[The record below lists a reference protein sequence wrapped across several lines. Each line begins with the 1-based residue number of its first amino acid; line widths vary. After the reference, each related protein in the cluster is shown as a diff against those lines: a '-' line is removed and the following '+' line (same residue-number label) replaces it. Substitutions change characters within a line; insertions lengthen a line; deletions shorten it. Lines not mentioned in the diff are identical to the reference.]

1 MKTMDR
7 HSAIGALF
15 LFTAAILI
23 LSLASPV
30 ASDQSGRAEPAVLPG
45 GGPLIRTITIH
56 IPGEFR
62 DAPALKLM
70 ARDLLFVKEGTPF
83 TPDAL
88 EQSLTALG
96 LSERFS
102 AVSVDSRDTGEALD
116 LLFELT
122 PAPLVRDIRM
132 RGIYPYFEQ
141 DIRKV
146 MTIGPGSPVTASKL
160 REQEDLI
167 AAFYLREG
175 YIDPR
180 VRAETAGDPRE
191 GALSL
196 GITVT
201 RGPYYRLDELVILGN
216 RFFSEGS
223 LRTMTGVSRSRLIP
237 GPAGRFVEEN
247 LADDVRN
254 MLQRY
259 RAAGFAECSITSDVH
274 RDPSRSAV
282 SLTLTI
288 SEGPRYEVSL
298 EGNRALSRR
307 DLQEDFI
314 FMKEGN
320 RNDASLNRSVRN
332 MMNRYRSRGYPDIR
346 IAMDSET
353 AETDGASVRTV
364 RFVIEEGK
372 RHRVGVITIDGAH
385 SLGEKTVREWLRGG
399 LPEFRQGN
407 TWQASQVD
415 SALFTVTSAYRAL
428 GFIDAEAVS
437 DITWRDEQEER
448 IADVT
453 LSITEGVRSMV
464 SHLSFTGLHSVTE
477 EDTLEATELRTGMPL
492 LYHVLEGDRR
502 ALAALISEKGRP
514 HVQVLEHLSFSD
526 DRSAAAVEYRAVEGP
541 AVTLGNIYY
550 SGNFR
555 TKERVFRRT
564 LGMRTGDPFSPSRY
578 LQSERNLRNLEILE
592 SARFRAI
599 GLAEKVD
606 EVTLLVDVAE
616 KKPYYIEAGFGY
628 ESQRG
633 LYADAK
639 AGDGNLLGT
648 NRNAWIGSEVSETG
662 FRTEANLMDPRFLGF
677 SLSAAASLYQ
687 ERQELFNQAFG
698 TDTYGA
704 SLTFARSLTSA
715 LSGQLGLRFEEKRLF
730 DRGGGMPAGSEELY
744 SGRSI
749 LVAVPA
755 LIYDTRDFFIRPRS
769 GLYSTVSVDVSKG
782 VRNSFD
788 DFLKYDVDLRYFR
801 TPLPRVT
808 FALLARAAFLQ
819 SFGSSGAIPADQL
832 LFLGGTSTVRGFAEN
847 MLRYDAFGNPL
858 GGRAS
863 VSGSLE
869 ARIDLG
875 RNWELTTFYDT
886 GSVARTFDTFGTDG
900 FRSSV
905 GAGLR
910 YITPIGPMGIL
921 YGAKLNRREGEEA
934 GRWHFSIGYTF

>member
-1 MKTMDR
+1 MKTMNR
-7 HSAIGALF
+7 HRVTRAFVVCTVAL
-15 LFTAAILI
+15 LI
-23 LSLASPV
+23 LSLAGPA
-30 ASDQSGRAEPAVLPG
+30 ASGQPGRPEPADLSG

-56 IPGEFR
+56 VPGEFK
-62 DAPALKLM
+62 DAQVLKLM
-70 ARDLLFVKEGTPF
+70 ARDLLFVREGDPF
-83 TPDAL
+83 SPDAL

-102 AVSVDSRDTGEALD
+102 AVAVDSMDAAEALD
-116 LLFELT
+116 LIFELT

-132 RGIYPYFEQ
+132 RGIYPFFEQ
-141 DIRKV
+141 DIRNV
-146 MTIGPGSPVTASKL
+146 MTIGPGSPVTASSLK
-160 REQEDLI
+160 EQEDRI
-167 AAFYLREG
+167 TAFYLREG

-180 VRAETAGDPRE
+180 VRAGTSGDPRE

-201 RGPYYRLDELVILGN
+201 RGPYYRLDELVITGN

-223 LRTMTGVSRSRLIP
+223 LRAMTRVGRSRLIP
-237 GPAGRFVEEN
+237 GSAGRFQEET
-247 LADDVRN
+247 LADDLRTI
-254 MLQRY
+254 LQRY
-259 RAAGFAECSITSDVH
+259 RAAGFAECSVTSDVH
-274 RDPSRSAV
+274 RDPARSAV
-282 SLTLTI
+282 SVTLTI
-288 SEGPRYEVSL
+288 TEGPRYEVSI

-307 DLQEDFI
+307 DLQEDLI

-320 RNDASLNRSVRN
+320 RHDAALKRSVRN
-332 MMNRYRSRGYPDIR
+332 MMNRYRSLGYPDIS
-346 IAMDSET
+346 IAMESET
-353 AETDGASVRTV
+353 TETDGVAVRFV

-372 RHRVGVITIDGAH
+372 RHRLGTITVDGAG
-385 SLGEKTVREWLRGG
+385 SMGERTVREWLRGG
-399 LPEFRQGN
+399 LPGFRQGN
-407 TWQASQVD
+407 PWIAGQVD

-428 GFIDAEAVS
+428 GFTDAAAVS
-437 DITWRDEQEER
+437 DITWHDGQVER

-453 LSITEGVRSMV
+453 LSITEGVRTLV
-464 SHLSFTGLHSVTE
+464 SGLSFTGLQSVSE
-477 EDTLEATELRTGMPL
+477 EEALEVTELRTGMPL
-492 LYHVLEGDRR
+492 LYHVLEADRR
-502 ALAALISEKGRP
+502 ALAARISEKGRP

-526 DRSAAAVEYRAVEGP
+526 DRSAAAVEYRTVEGP
-541 AVTLGNIYY
+541 AVTLGSVYF

-564 LGMRTGDPFSPSRY
+564 LGMRAGDPFSPSRY
-578 LQSERNLRNLEILE
+578 LQGERNLRNLEILE
-592 SARFRAI
+592 SVRFRAI
-599 GLAEKVD
+599 GLAEKAD

-616 KKPYYIEAGFGY
+616 QKPYYIEAGFGY

-639 AGDGNLLGT
+639 AGDRNLFGT

-662 FRTEANLMDPRFLGF
+662 FRNEVHLMDPRFLGF

-704 SLTFARSLTSA
+704 SLTFARSLAPA
-715 LSGQLGLRFEEKRLF
+715 LSGRLGLRFEEKKLF
-730 DRGGGMPAGSEELY
+730 DRGGGIPAGSEELY

-749 LVAVPA
+749 IVVGPA
-755 LIYDTRDFFIRPRS
+755 LIYDTRDLFIRPRS
-769 GLYSTVSVDVSKG
+769 GLYSTLSVDVSKG
-782 VRNSFD
+782 IRNSFD

-801 TPLPRVT
+801 TPLPRLT

-819 SFGSSGAIPADQL
+819 SFGSSGAIPEDQL
-832 LFLGGTSTVRGFAEN
+832 LFLGGTSSVRGFSEN
-847 MLRYDAFGNPL
+847 MLRYDAAGNPL

-905 GAGLR
+905 GAGIR

-921 YGAKLNRREGEEA
+921 YGMKLNRREGEGT